1 MRPCLIAKRRKQ
13 ALLGAK
19 CVQVHNAS
27 KRPHSDPVAT
37 EDDRAWS
44 VYTFETKYVR
54 SKIVSCIHHL
64 LGSNVC
70 KVSLWITRHCS
81 LLLVTRARYRYSL
94 CVLLSTYFVMSR
106 FLLRYRCHSN
116 EWSLLSRKPDQP
128 IDKSCLFTTRDSFRS
143 FAHCCSYFTKGKPR
157 FLPILL
163 NRSNKAT
170 KTTWLC
176 IVLRKYLDSA
186 VTQLLNLTSF
196 YFLYSNIW
204 LANTK
209 TLDKSLYNALTGT
222 TNSFT

>member
-1 MRPCLIAKRRKQ
+1 MIAKRRKQ

-70 KVSLWITRHCS
+70 KVSLRITRHCS

-94 CVLLSTYFVMSR
+94 CAFSTYFVMSR
-106 FLLRYRCHSN
+106 FLLRYLGRIQD
-116 EWSLLSRKPDQP
+116 L
-128 IDKSCLFTTRDSFRS
+128 
-143 FAHCCSYFTKGKPR
+143 TKGG
-157 FLPILL
+157 
-163 NRSNKAT
+163 
-170 KTTWLC
+170 
-176 IVLRKYLDSA
+176 
-186 VTQLLNLTSF
+186 
-196 YFLYSNIW
+196 
-204 LANTK
+204 
-209 TLDKSLYNALTGT
+209 LDKRPPKAVASRGVRGPTPPEN
-222 TNSFT
+222 F